1 MAETGGGGGGG
12 GGGGDSG
19 RACCNCFS
27 SDWLTDGLE
36 ADRIAGVFQRVPRA
50 GCAGTAKE
58 FFDQR
63 RPNDVHKH
71 RRLTPPTPP
80 HSTLSPTSSH
90 PPTSSRLLLGFT
102 GFYWVSSLF
111 SWQNDRAWQRF
122 FSSTIKNSQLT
133 RKLNQVS
140 SLY

>member
-12 GGGGDSG
+12 EGGGGDSG

-80 HSTLSPTSSH
+80 TPPSLPPPPTH
-90 PPTSSRLLLGFT
+90 PPLHGFYWVLLGFT
-102 GFYWVSSLF
+102 GFPRCFLGKTIGLGNV
-111 SWQNDRAWQRF
+111 F
-122 FSSTIKNSQLT
+122 FHPPSKI
-133 RKLNQVS
+133 LN
-140 SLY
+140 